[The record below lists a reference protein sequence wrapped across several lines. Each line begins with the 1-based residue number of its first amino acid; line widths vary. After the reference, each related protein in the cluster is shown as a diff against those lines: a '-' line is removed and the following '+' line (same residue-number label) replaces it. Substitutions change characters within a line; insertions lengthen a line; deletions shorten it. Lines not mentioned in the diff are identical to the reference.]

1 MNDNQRNE
9 YIKYVL
15 DLEDENEAT
24 FENIEENINL
34 EISYMK
40 NKNIINDFE
49 ENVEMQDY
57 FDNDNIEENLIEE
70 EVQDI
75 INLLNK

>member
-9 YIKYVL
+9 YIKYLL

-34 EISYMK
+34 ENSYME
-40 NKNIINDFE
+40 NKNLINDFE